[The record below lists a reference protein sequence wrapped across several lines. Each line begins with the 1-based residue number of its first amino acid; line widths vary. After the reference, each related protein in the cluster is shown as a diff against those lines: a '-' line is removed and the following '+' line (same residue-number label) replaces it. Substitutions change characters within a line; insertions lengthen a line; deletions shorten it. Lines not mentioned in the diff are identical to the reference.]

1 MAQQNPPPNP
11 PPEEQPPPRKKRMK
25 PPKDAKV
32 DMTPMIDVVFLLI
45 IFFMLVTEMVKME
58 IETITLPFALSAKE
72 EEEKSKEK
80 RIVVNLTEKGTI
92 KWMHAKKTPEEFLTI
107 LRAAAQRCPRDP
119 DNLPIMSVKVRA
131 DAKCEY
137 KYVQDV
143 MAQCMKAFV
152 WKLSFGVSPVD
163 NEEMLMYRVG
173 N

>member
-1 MAQQNPPPNP
+1 MAQQNPPPEQ
-11 PPEEQPPPRKKRMK
+11 EEQPRRKKRVK
-25 PPKDAKV
+25 TPKDAKM
-32 DMTPMIDVVFLLI
+32 DMTPMIDIVFLLI

-72 EEEKSKEK
+72 EEEKKKEK

-92 KWMHAKKTPEEFLTI
+92 KWMHKKLMPEEFLTI
-107 LRAAAQRCPRDP
+107 VRAAAALCPLDP
-119 DNLPIMSVKVRA
+119 DKLPIMSVKVRA
-131 DAKCEY
+131 DAQCEY

-163 NEEMLMYRVG
+163 NEDMLMYRAG